1 MNIEQNSAYE
11 YQVGGSL
18 PVDAPTYVVRQA
30 DTDLYVAL
38 KAREFCYV
46 LNSRQMGK
54 SSLRV
59 QTMQKLQNEDIACA
73 VIDLTKIGSQH
84 VTPDQWYAGVVRIL
98 VSSFE
103 LSGKFN
109 LRSWWRDHDH
119 LSPVQ
124 RLSEFIEEVLLVEI
138 SRPIVIFVDEIDSV
152 LSLNF
157 SIDDFFAWIR
167 FCYNQRVDKPS
178 YKHITFCL
186 LGVATPSDLIKDK
199 KRTPFN
205 IGKAIEL
212 KGFEFHEI
220 QPLLEGLVG
229 KVSNPQAIL
238 QGILDWTDGQP
249 FLTQKLCKF
258 IPKGMGISELE
269 NNVRSH
275 IIDNWKYQD
284 EPEHLRTI
292 RDRILQNEQLAA
304 QMLVLYQQILQ
315 RGEVAGAETLE
326 QIKLRLSGLVVEQQ
340 GRLRIYNKIYKCV
353 FNQSWVDEALAH
365 LRPYAEAITAWL
377 LSSCKDESR
386 LLRGQALQDAQ
397 EWAIGKQLSNEDYQ
411 FLTASQKFDSIILL
425 AQLDIARGEGE
436 RTKREFLA
444 NVSHEIRTPLNGIIG
459 FLKLILE
466 GMADDP
472 EEQNQ
477 FLAEA
482 HHLSI
487 HLLNIINDILD
498 IGKIEA
504 GKMELAFTSV
514 KLDQLFSDV
523 ESFMRPQAEM
533 RNLSFRMQMPAT
545 SDEIIVQSNYQRL
558 LQVMLNLVGNAI
570 KFTHEGGVTVSADLV
585 LKKAKANFQGQQ
597 FPGMVR
603 VRVADTGIGV
613 SLDKQDKLF
622 QLFSQLD
629 GSRNRQYGGT
639 GLGLAISQ
647 KLIEA
652 MGGELNF
659 YSVGEG
665 LGSTVTFT
673 VPLYQYPMIIQ
684 PEFEDSS
691 ALE

>member
-1 MNIEQNSAYE
+1 LIQQSLIIVAYRN
-11 YQVGGSL
+11 L
-18 PVDAPTYVVRQA
+18 
-30 DTDLYVAL
+30 L
-38 KAREFCYV
+38 
-46 LNSRQMGK
+46 SR
-54 SSLRV
+54 
-59 QTMQKLQNEDIACA
+59 
-73 VIDLTKIGSQH
+73 
-84 VTPDQWYAGVVRIL
+84 Y
-98 VSSFE
+98 
-103 LSGKFN
+103 
-109 LRSWWRDHDH
+109 
-119 LSPVQ
+119 
-124 RLSEFIEEVLLVEI
+124 
-138 SRPIVIFVDEIDSV
+138 
-152 LSLNF
+152 
-157 SIDDFFAWIR
+157 
-167 FCYNQRVDKPS
+167 
-178 YKHITFCL
+178 
-186 LGVATPSDLIKDK
+186 
-199 KRTPFN
+199 
-205 IGKAIEL
+205 
-212 KGFEFHEI
+212 
-220 QPLLEGLVG
+220 
-229 KVSNPQAIL
+229 
-238 QGILDWTDGQP
+238 
-249 FLTQKLCKF
+249 
-258 IPKGMGISELE
+258 
-269 NNVRSH
+269 
-275 IIDNWKYQD
+275 
-284 EPEHLRTI
+284 
-292 RDRILQNEQLAA
+292 
-304 QMLVLYQQILQ
+304 
-315 RGEVAGAETLE
+315 
-326 QIKLRLSGLVVEQQ
+326 
-340 GRLRIYNKIYKCV
+340 CV
-353 FNQSWVDEALAH
+353 FNQSWVDEALAD

-386 LLRGQALQDAQ
+386 LLRAQALQDAQ
-397 EWAIGKQLSNEDYQ
+397 EWAIGKQLSNEDNQ
-411 FLTASQKFDSIILL
+411 FLTASQKFDRIILL
-425 AQLDIARGEGE
+425 AQLDRARGEGE

-514 KLDQLFSDV
+514 KLDELFSAV
-523 ESFMRPQAEM
+523 EGFMRPQAEK

-629 GSRNRQYGGT
+629 GSPNRQYGGT

-652 MGGELNF
+652 MGGQLNF

-665 LGSTVTFT
+665 LGSTVIFT

-684 PEFEDSS
+684 PEFEDSP